1 MNDEDNECGNEPTT
15 HDEGDAWAD
24 RAPKEW
30 IRCAKCGD
38 WRWFRDDH
46 RCKCEKGDEE

>member
-24 RAPKEW
+24 RAPKGW
-30 IRCAKCGD
+30 MRCAKCGD
-38 WRWFRDDH
+38 QWHREDDH
-46 RCKCEKGDEE
+46 LCKCEKGDEE